1 MREFDKNQKVAI
13 IALGF
18 VAIFIFFGAAWQF
31 KTRLNKPFDTGQTK
45 KNQKVTFGCQTGDC
59 ANDIS
64 SLMTENP
71 ATATGTPVASENL
84 EVPGY
89 LLATS
94 SNTVDPSLNFE
105 QDPSVMTGDSKQA
118 ELEKLL
124 TGGVS
129 ATSLRSLMLQSGA
142 DQKMLEQISDE
153 DLLKVY
159 QESLQNQPNSEAS
172 GNLPSASEPITSSTV
187 K

>member
-59 ANDIS
+59 QNDIS
-64 SLMTENP
+64 SLMTEVP
-71 ATATGTPVASENL
+71 ATASGTPVASEGL

-94 SNTVDPSLNFE
+94 SGTINPSLNFE
-105 QDPSVMTGDSKQA
+105 QDPSVIVGDSKQA

-129 ATSLRSLMLQSGA
+129 ASSLRSLMLQSGA
-142 DQKMLEQISDE
+142 DQKMLEQISDD

-159 QESLQNQPNSEAS
+159 QESLQASAS
-172 GNLPSASEPITSSTV
+172 GASLPSNISNNSSSKTV